1 MLFFL
6 FAVVASRTARHLNPS
21 MNAPKHQSGNGRLW
35 LLMGL
40 LTVVCVA
47 LFMIPAFVIR
57 PFTHQSAR
65 GLWLAIAVKRIA
77 PVCSILVF
85 LGLLAAAIQLW
96 RRSSIWLRVAIIP
109 PLLLSLFATVMVR
122 QNYFEWMFNP
132 IKAAGFVS
140 PNEAKLSDQEMVM
153 AVRIGSEAR
162 AYPILQ
168 MAYHH
173 VLNDTVNGVPIVV
186 TY

>member
-1 MLFFL
+1 
-6 FAVVASRTARHLNPS
+6 VTDPS
-21 MNAPKHQSGNGRLW
+21 KNNRSGNRGWW
-35 LLMGL
+35 LLLGL
-40 LTVVCVA
+40 LTVICVA

-57 PFTHQSAR
+57 PFTHQSVR
-65 GLWLAIAVKRIA
+65 GLWLALAVKRVA
-77 PVCSILVF
+77 PVLSVVA
-85 LGLLAAAIQLW
+85 LLAFLAVSIRLW
-96 RRSSIWLRVAIIP
+96 RRSSIWLRVAIVP
-109 PLLLSLFATVMVR
+109 ALLLSLFATVMVR

-132 IKAAGFVS
+132 IKAAGFVT
-140 PNEAKLSDQEMVM
+140 PNDAKLSDQEMVM

-173 VLNDTVNGVPIVV
+173 ILNDTVDGVPIVV

>member
-1 MLFFL
+1 MYPSE
-6 FAVVASRTARHLNPS
+6 ASR
-21 MNAPKHQSGNGRLW
+21 SGNRNLW
-35 LLMGL
+35 LPLGL
-40 LTVVCVA
+40 LTVICVA

-65 GLWLAIAVKRIA
+65 GLWLAIAVKRVA
-77 PVCSILVF
+77 PVLSIVALVA
-85 LGLLAAAIQLW
+85 LLAVAIRLW
-96 RRSSIWLRVAIIP
+96 RRSSIWLRVAIVP
-109 PLLLSLFATVMVR
+109 ALLLSLFATVMVR

-132 IKAAGFVS
+132 IKAAGFTS
-140 PNEAKLSDQEMVM
+140 PHDTKLADTEMVM

-173 VLNDTVNGVPIVV
+173 ILNDTVSDVPIVV

>member
-1 MLFFL
+1 MYPSEK
-6 FAVVASRTARHLNPS
+6 SR
-21 MNAPKHQSGNGRLW
+21 SGNRGLW
-35 LLMGL
+35 LLLGL
-40 LTVVCVA
+40 LTVICVA

-77 PVCSILVF
+77 PVVSVIA
-85 LGLLAAAIQLW
+85 LLALLAVAVRLW
-96 RRSSIWLRVAIIP
+96 QRSSTWLRVAVVP
-109 PLLLSLFATVMVR
+109 ALLLSLFATVMVR

-132 IKAAGFVS
+132 IKTAGFVS
-140 PNEAKLSDQEMVM
+140 PNDAKLSDQEMVM

-173 VLNDTVNGVPIVV
+173 VLNDAAAGVPLVV